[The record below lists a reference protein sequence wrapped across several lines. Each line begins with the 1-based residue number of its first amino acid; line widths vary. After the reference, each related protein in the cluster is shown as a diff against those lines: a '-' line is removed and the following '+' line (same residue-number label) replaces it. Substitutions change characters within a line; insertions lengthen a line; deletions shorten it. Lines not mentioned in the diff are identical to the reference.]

1 MAQFIRKSFVLYE
14 NYLFG
19 GKNTIL
25 TLLNRL
31 LIQGNLQREGQ
42 KRERSEAS
50 WKDLENICHPAFSVM
65 LLVSLGPVTPEY
77 YETLLLLFTP
87 PQV

>member
-1 MAQFIRKSFVLYE
+1 MKTT
-14 NYLFG
+14 YLG

-42 KRERSEAS
+42 KRVRSEAS

-65 LLVSLGPVTPEY
+65 LLVSLGPFTPEY

-87 PQV
+87 PPGLIIF